1 MIQNPVRTG
10 AGESD
15 GRALPARMLP
25 TGPSTPRW
33 WRQRRWQITLLGTL
47 GVLVLVV
54 LMASRS
60 SAPPA
65 AAPVS
70 TTAALVAHGKI
81 LPTQQARVGTQLGGV
96 VRQLEVSPGAQV
108 TDRAEIARVESS
120 VGTEVVTAP
129 FAGVV
134 TNVLVHEGDTLT
146 PGAVLVVVADLRTLQ
161 VETSDVDEFLVTNVQ
176 VGQNV
181 RVTVDTLDNLVLQG
195 TVKSVAGLPQSDTS
209 GGQSYP
215 VIIALNGV
223 PSQVKAGMS
232 IRVTF
237 PSG

>member
-1 MIQNPVRTG
+1 MIP
-10 AGESD
+10 
-15 GRALPARMLP
+15 
-25 TGPSTPRW
+25 
-33 WRQRRWQITLLGTL
+33 RQRRWQIIILGTL

-70 TTAALVAHGKI
+70 ATVALVAHGKI
-81 LPTQQARVGTQLGGV
+81 LPTQQARVGTQSGGV
-96 VRQLEVSPGAQV
+96 VRQMDVSPGAQV
-108 TDRAEIARVESS
+108 TDRAQIARVESS
-120 VGTEVVTAP
+120 SGTEVVTAP

-146 PGAVLVVVADLRTLQ
+146 PGAVLAIVADLRTLQ
-161 VETSDVDEFLVTNVQ
+161 VETSDVDEFLVSNVR

-181 RVTVDTLDNLVLQG
+181 RITVDTLENLELQG
-195 TVKSVAGLPQSDTS
+195 TVKSVAGLPQTDPS

-215 VIIALNGV
+215 VIIALSGV